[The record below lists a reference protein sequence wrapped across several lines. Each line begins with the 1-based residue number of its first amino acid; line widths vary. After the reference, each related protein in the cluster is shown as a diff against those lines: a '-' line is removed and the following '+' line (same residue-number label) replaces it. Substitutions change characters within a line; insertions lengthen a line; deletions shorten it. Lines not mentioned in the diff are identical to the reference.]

1 MLEQAVV
8 VVMLVFWSFVLEKIF
23 MDSLLNWDFSKLKL
37 LGIVTDFRWFSS
49 GTGCSL
55 RGSQSGEGFTA
66 LHSLLY
72 LSMHLQKQ

>member
-1 MLEQAVV
+1 
-8 VVMLVFWSFVLEKIF
+8 

-49 GTGCSL
+49 GAGCSL
-55 RGSQSGEGFTA
+55 WGSQSGEGFTV